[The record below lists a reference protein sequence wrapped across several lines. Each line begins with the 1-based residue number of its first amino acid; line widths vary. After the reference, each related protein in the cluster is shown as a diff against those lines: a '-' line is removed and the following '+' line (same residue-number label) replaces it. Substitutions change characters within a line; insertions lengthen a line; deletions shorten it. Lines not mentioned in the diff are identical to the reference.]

1 MCFGRVAGPWPLLQG
16 GRAGS
21 RHFIWYISWTS
32 WLKCN
37 RKNPST
43 KWLRNISPSLTWEK
57 SRFGSP
63 RLVWQYHIIRG
74 VGSRHLATPSL
85 RPSASRSRWLLK
97 FVQLRLYYRQLEKEM
112 ATHSS
117 FFAWEIPWTEECG
130 GRQSMGSQ
138 KSQSWLSDRT
148 ATATTGN
155 CHTWKLFSSL
165 RSWKRHAWHLWVS
178 PSSDVS
184 FLKSFLVYSGS
195 ATWSLIFQE
204 PKMW

>member
-63 RLVWQYHIIRG
+63 RLVWQYHIIRD

-97 FVQLRLYYRQLEKEM
+97 FVQLRLHYRQLEKEM

-117 FFAWEIPWTEECG
+117 VLAWRIPWTEELS
-130 GRQSMGSQ
+130 RLQSMGLHSV
-138 KSQSWLSDRT
+138 KHNWSDW
-148 ATATTGN
+148 AHTGSRKEEGRDST
-155 CHTWKLFSSL
+155 CQ
-165 RSWKRHAWHLWVS
+165 
-178 PSSDVS
+178 VS
-184 FLKSFLVYSGS
+184 F
-195 ATWSLIFQE
+195 
-204 PKMW
+204 